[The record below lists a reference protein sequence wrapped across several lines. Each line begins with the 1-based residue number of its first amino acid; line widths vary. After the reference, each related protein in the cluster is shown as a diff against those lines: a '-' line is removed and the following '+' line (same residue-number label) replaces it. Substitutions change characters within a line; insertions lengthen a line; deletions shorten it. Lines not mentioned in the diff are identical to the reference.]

1 MIKIIITVIIISMW
15 IFFHVY
21 IEKRIE
27 IIILCQKY
35 EQKLAKSNFENQNG
49 GIFVYKIQLKTF
61 KTKQDWS
68 QMKCTSTET
77 YF

>member
-1 MIKIIITVIIISMW
+1 MIKIIITVIIISML
-15 IFFHVY
+15 IVFHVY

-49 GIFVYKIQLKTF
+49 GNFVYKIQLKTF
-61 KTKQDWS
+61 
-68 QMKCTSTET
+68 
-77 YF
+77 